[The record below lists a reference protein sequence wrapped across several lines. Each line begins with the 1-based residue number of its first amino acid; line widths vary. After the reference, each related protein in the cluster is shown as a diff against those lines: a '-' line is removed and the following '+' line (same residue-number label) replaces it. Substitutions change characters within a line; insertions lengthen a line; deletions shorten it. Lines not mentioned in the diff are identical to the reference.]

1 MPSQKRWLSKNQK
14 NLSAKKEQIVFGD
27 DSVVIQKHNS
37 GIKGGR
43 TLDMTGYPL
52 KVLKAGHV
60 IVTKDGVYK
69 PMPLTPKMQSE
80 SGSQTEV
87 KDDDGNTVYVYGTLP
102 TGFSYAGVLCRT
114 IMADKP
120 AASIMYDGEVN
131 SEAVPYPMDTILA
144 AFKTACPQVLF
155 IKDEEA

>member
-1 MPSQKRWLSKNQK
+1 MKLD
-14 NLSAKKEQIVFGD
+14 LSAKKEQIVFGD
-27 DSVVIQKHNS
+27 DSVVIQKYIS

-43 TLDMTGYPL
+43 TLDMTDYPL
-52 KVLKAGHV
+52 KVVKAGHV

-69 PMPLTPKMQSE
+69 PMPLTPKMQGE

-102 TGFSYAGVLCRT
+102 TGFSYAGVLYRT
-114 IMADKP
+114 VMVDKP
-120 AASIMYDGEVN
+120 AASIMTNGEVN
-131 SEAVPYPMDTILA
+131 SEAIPYPMDSIAA
-144 AFKTACPQVLF
+144 AFKVACPHISF